1 MAESEEELK
10 SLLTEMKEEH
20 EKADFKLKIQKMKI
34 MAFSSITSWEI
45 DVETMETVTDFLF
58 GLQKHCR

>member
-10 SLLTEMKEEH
+10 SLLMEMKQEH

-34 MAFSSITSWEI
+34 VAFSSITSWEI
-45 DVETMETVTDFLF
+45 DVEIMETVTDFLF